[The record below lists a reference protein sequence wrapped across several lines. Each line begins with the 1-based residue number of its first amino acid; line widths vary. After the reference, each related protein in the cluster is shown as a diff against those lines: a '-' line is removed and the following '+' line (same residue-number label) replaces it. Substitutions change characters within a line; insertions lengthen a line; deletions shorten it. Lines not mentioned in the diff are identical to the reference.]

1 MTKNT
6 VRFAHAPCDFISL
19 YSIVFTFKMRLKS
32 SNYKSHWNM
41 LVLFEYVPQKN
52 VWFCF
57 NSIVLVHF
65 SHKTEKSQFWKS
77 LKYFNIFLIK
87 KDMVSHLSMP
97 HRKMSDCFISIIWV
111 HFTHKTGKFQF
122 WKLLKYFN
130 IFLIKKNMVSDLNY
144 VPWKNVWFCFI
155 SIV

>member
-97 HRKMSDCFISIIWV
+97 HRKMSDSVSFLSFG
-111 HFTHKTGKFQF
+111 FT
-122 WKLLKYFN
+122 L
-130 IFLIKKNMVSDLNY
+130 LIKPGNSNFESYWNILIFF
-144 VPWKNVWFCFI
+144 W
-155 SIV
+155 

>member
-41 LVLFEYVPQKN
+41 LVLFENVPQKN

-97 HRKMSDCFISIIWV
+97 HRKMSDSVSFLLFG
-111 HFTHKTGKFQF
+111 FT
-122 WKLLKYFN
+122 L
-130 IFLIKKNMVSDLNY
+130 LIKPGNSNFESHWNILIFF
-144 VPWKNVWFCFI
+144 W
-155 SIV
+155 

>member
-87 KDMVSHLSMP
+87 EDMVSHLSMP
-97 HRKMSDCFISIIWV
+97 HRKMSDSVSFLLFG
-111 HFTHKTGKFQF
+111 FT
-122 WKLLKYFN
+122 L
-130 IFLIKKNMVSDLNY
+130 LIKPGNSNFESYWNILIFF
-144 VPWKNVWFCFI
+144 W
-155 SIV
+155 

>member
-97 HRKMSDCFISIIWV
+97 HRKMSDSVSFLLFG
-111 HFTHKTGKFQF
+111 FT
-122 WKLLKYFN
+122 L
-130 IFLIKKNMVSDLNY
+130 LIKPGNSNFESYWNILIFF
-144 VPWKNVWFCFI
+144 W
-155 SIV
+155 

>member
-6 VRFAHAPCDFISL
+6 VRFAHAPYDFISL
-19 YSIVFTFKMRLKS
+19 YPIAFTFKMRLKS

-52 VWFCF
+52 IWFCF

-65 SHKTEKSQFWKS
+65 SHKTEKYQFWKS

-87 KDMVSHLSMP
+87 EDMVSDLSMS
-97 HRKMSDCFISIIWV
+97 HRKMSDFVSFPLFG
-111 HFTHKTGKFQF
+111 FT
-122 WKLLKYFN
+122 L
-130 IFLIKKNMVSDLNY
+130 LIKLRNSDFESHWNILIFFWY
-144 VPWKNVWFCFI
+144 PILKVIEIF
-155 SIV
+155 

>member
-57 NSIVLVHF
+57 NSIVLFHF

-97 HRKMSDCFISIIWV
+97 HRKMSDSVSFLLFG
-111 HFTHKTGKFQF
+111 FT
-122 WKLLKYFN
+122 L
-130 IFLIKKNMVSDLNY
+130 LIKPGNSNFESYWNILIFF
-144 VPWKNVWFCFI
+144 W
-155 SIV
+155 